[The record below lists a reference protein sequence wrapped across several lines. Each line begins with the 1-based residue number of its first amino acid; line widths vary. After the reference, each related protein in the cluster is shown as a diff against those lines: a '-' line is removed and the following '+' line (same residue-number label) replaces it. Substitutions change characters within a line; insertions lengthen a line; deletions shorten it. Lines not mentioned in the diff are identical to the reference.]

1 MPTSETNPPHSR
13 RRRQGSLTRSV
24 AHGDTPR
31 RGALAE
37 LSTEDLLAQ
46 HPAGKSKPLQVL
58 DLILSRF
65 NMQHTALEKTVSHK
79 TRHDRALFLR
89 RFFRDLKAKAGFRR
103 IPDPRSLRQK
113 HVQAMV
119 SIWQREPLAPATIQ
133 TYLSFLRGLA
143 LWLRKPGMI
152 GPPASYG
159 LQLAEYER
167 HEYAQRDKS
176 WTPKGIDVD
185 ALLNEI
191 ALYDARACAC
201 MRLMQALAFRKKESL
216 LIRPFVDVVPATE
229 TDLLVTQHTAEW
241 FVDVHGKGGRKRW
254 VAIDSQRARD
264 AIANAQR
271 IVPTRDAHMGDPN
284 LDLKR
289 NLRRLAYV
297 MEKFGI
303 TDRDLGVTGHGLR
316 HEVFNDGYEDRT
328 GQPSPVRGGGPV
340 DPELDARARLA
351 VAHLA
356 GHARPRAAGAYLGP
370 SIAKRNK
377 TQKIPPGTEL
387 DGSGST

>member
-1 MPTSETNPPHSR
+1 MPTSETNPLDSR
-13 RRRQGSLTRSV
+13 RRRQGPLTRS
-24 AHGDTPR
+24 ATHGDTPR
-31 RGALAE
+31 RGPLAD
-37 LSTEDLLAQ
+37 LSTEELLAR
-46 HPAGKSKPLQVL
+46 HPAGQSKPLQVL

-89 RFFRDLKAKAGFRR
+89 RFFRDLKARAGFRR

-113 HVQAMV
+113 HVHAMV
-119 SIWQREPLAPATIQ
+119 TLWQREPLAPATIQ

-159 LQLAEYER
+159 LQPAEYER

-185 ALLNEI
+185 ALLKEI
-191 ALYDARACAC
+191 GIFDARACAC
-201 MRLMQALAFRKKESL
+201 MRLMQALGLRKKESL
-216 LIRPFVDVVPATE
+216 LIKPFVDVVSASE
-229 TDLLVTQHTAEW
+229 TDVPEAQRTAEW
-241 FVDVHGKGGRKRW
+241 LVEVHGKGGRKRW
-254 VAIDSQRARD
+254 VAIDSPLAQD

-271 IVPTRDAHMGDPN
+271 IVATRNAHMGDPN

-316 HEVFNDGYEDRT
+316 HEVFNDSYEDRT

-340 DPELDARARLA
+340 DPDLDARARLA
-351 VAHLA
+351 VAQLA
-356 GHARPRAAGAYLGP
+356 GHARPRAAGAYLGSP
-370 SIAKRNK
+370 VVKRNEAK
-377 TQKIPPGTEL
+377 KGPPGAEV
-387 DGSGST
+387 DGLSST

>member
-1 MPTSETNPPHSR
+1 MGSGRRGRVVARGADNYRPLDGGHGAAAVDLFRLPPITGCADGTTRHTKESIGCRLQKRTPLDSR
-13 RRRQGSLTRSV
+13 RRRQGSLTRSA

-31 RGALAE
+31 RGPLAE
-37 LSTEDLLAQ
+37 LSTEDLLAR
-46 HPAGKSKPLQVL
+46 HPAGRTKPLRVL

-89 RFFRDLKAKAGFRR
+89 RFFRDLKARAGFRR

-119 SIWQREPLAPATIQ
+119 TIWQREPLAPATIQ

-229 TDLLVTQHTAEW
+229 TDLPVTQRTAEW

-254 VAIDSQRARD
+254 VAIDSQQARD

-271 IVPTRDAHMGDPN
+271 IVPLGTLTWATR
-284 LDLKR
+284 
-289 NLRRLAYV
+289 
-297 MEKFGI
+297 
-303 TDRDLGVTGHGLR
+303 T
-316 HEVFNDGYEDRT
+316 
-328 GQPSPVRGGGPV
+328 
-340 DPELDARARLA
+340 
-351 VAHLA
+351 
-356 GHARPRAAGAYLGP
+356 
-370 SIAKRNK
+370 
-377 TQKIPPGTEL
+377 
-387 DGSGST
+387 ST